1 MAKKIVVVGSGAA
14 GMTAASAARGTDNEA
29 EVTVFTE
36 EEHIA
41 YSPCAIPFVL
51 EGTIKDF
58 PSIVMH
64 DPEFYRRERNITVR
78 TGTRVASVDG
88 DKRTLTLATGE
99 TAEYDSLILA
109 TGGKVFVP
117 PVEGASLPGV
127 FTVRSIADG
136 MAIQKAMKD
145 AKSVVVAGAGVIGL
159 EMAVALR
166 RAGMDVTVIEMFPQV
181 IPRICDQDIAQMV
194 QSYCEGLGIKFV
206 LGTPI
211 GSMNGKDRVTSVMAG
226 ATKVECDM
234 VIMATGVRANLD
246 LPNMLGLDLSPLG
259 AVRVSATLQPYKRGR
274 LVPSVYLAGDVMSCE
289 SAAAPGPT
297 MSQLGSTAVRQ
308 GRVAGINAA
317 GGYASFPAVLSPWIT
332 QVGDMQIAGTGMST
346 GLAAYYG
353 LDVVCGRASGSTRAR
368 YYPGGKRLEVKLIA
382 DRESH
387 RILGAQMAGGEE
399 LNGRINWI
407 SAAILKDVTAEEFV
421 TSFENAYCPPTSMV
435 KDVVNMAAED
445 LVKRW
450 KD

>member
-14 GMTAASAARGTDNEA
+14 GMTAASAAREADNEA

-51 EGTIKDF
+51 EGVIKDF

-64 DPEFYRRERNITVR
+64 DAEFYRRERNIIVR
-78 TGTRVASVDG
+78 TATKVASVDG
-88 DKRTLTLATGE
+88 DKKTLTLESGE
-99 TAEYDSLILA
+99 TVEYDSLILA

-117 PVEGASLPGV
+117 PVDGANLPGV
-127 FTVRSIADG
+127 FTVRNIADG

-145 AKSVVVAGAGVIGL
+145 ARCAVVAGAGVIGL

-166 RAGMDVTVIEMFPQV
+166 RTGMEVTVVEMFPQV

-211 GSMNGKDRVTSVMAG
+211 GSMNGKDKVTSVMAG
-226 ATKVECDM
+226 AAKIECDM

-274 LVPSVYLAGDVMSCE
+274 LVSSVYLAGDVMSCE

-332 QVGDMQIAGTGMST
+332 QVGDMQIAGTGMSS

-353 LDVVCGRASGSTRAR
+353 LNVVCGRASGLTRAR
-368 YYPGGKRLEVKLIA
+368 YYPGGKPLEVKLIA

-435 KDVVNMAAED
+435 KDVVNVAAED

-450 KD
+450 KV